1 MSTDGDGDL
10 TTEREGWGWRV
21 GGGGGWV
28 RGSPSLPLM
37 VAKATANVRRAM
49 VNMGKVAGWF

>member
-10 TTEREGWGWRV
+10 TTERESWGWS
-21 GGGGGWV
+21 GGGGWV

-37 VAKATANVRRAM
+37 VMKATANVRRAM